1 MRGFWR
7 VIYGAYDVLG
17 TLLQC
22 HTQSLLEGEDL
33 LQVSTQGGAVGAA
46 QSERTQNKRCIIWFF
61 PPQQYNHVILVFSL
75 QNCCVS
81 PLTDPLQLVVIA
93 LTCHWLGGFAGNSSA
108 PSVTLWQTPAHAPRC
123 PAPPANS
130 STGITVTQ
138 VYGNALK
145 GPVMNILKLLS
156 LNDIKKMQI

>member
-1 MRGFWR
+1 MAHMTYLVHSSNATHSPCWKVRISSRFPHR
-7 VIYGAYDVLG
+7 VALSVPLSLSEPRTKGAYD
-17 TLLQC
+17 
-22 HTQSLLEGEDL
+22 
-33 LQVSTQGGAVGAA
+33 
-46 QSERTQNKRCIIWFF
+46 FF

-81 PLTDPLQLVVIA
+81 PLMDPLQLVVIA

-108 PSVTLWQTPAHAPRC
+108 LSVTLWQTPAHAPRC

-138 VYGNALK
+138 VYGSALK
-145 GPVMNILKLLS
+145 GPVMNTSFEVFNYCTLHYYTHYCTCS
-156 LNDIKKMQI
+156 